1 VDGEG
6 GGTCGHHA
14 VSSED
19 QGRWGRYRMLSSHV
33 KIGEAAM

>member
-6 GGTCGHHA
+6 GGMCGHHA
-14 VSSED
+14 VSSQD
-19 QGRWGRYRMLSSHV
+19 QGRWEMYRMLSSRV